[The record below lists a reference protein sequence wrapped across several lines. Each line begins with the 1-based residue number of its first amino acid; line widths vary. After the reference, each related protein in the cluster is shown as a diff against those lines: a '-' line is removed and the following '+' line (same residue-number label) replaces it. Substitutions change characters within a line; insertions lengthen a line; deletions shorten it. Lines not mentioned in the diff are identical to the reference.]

1 MTAEQQ
7 TSGASPTLHESL
19 HEYIAAR
26 YIEDDPLLR
35 DLLAAAAAS
44 GLPDIQVPPTLGKL
58 LAMLVRISGARRIL
72 EIGTLAGYSAIWMA
86 RALPP
91 RGSLISLELEPK
103 HAEIA
108 RRFLAQAG
116 LADRVEIRLGP
127 ALSSLENLAGA
138 EPFDMLFID
147 ANKDQY
153 PEYLEWGLRLVRPG
167 GLILADNVLRRGSVL
182 GSQSDPVTRGIQEY
196 NDRVAREPRLE
207 AVILLTRDGLD
218 GVSIAR
224 VRDGQ
229 DTAGA
234 QYLYE

>member
-1 MTAEQQ
+1 MTAEQH
-7 TSGASPTLHESL
+7 TSDASPTLHEAL

-26 YIEDDPLLR
+26 YIEDDPLFR
-35 DLLAAAAAS
+35 ELLAAAAAS
-44 GLPDIQVPPTLGKL
+44 GMPAIQVPPTLGKL
-58 LAMLVRISGARRIL
+58 LAMLVRISGARRVL
-72 EIGTLAGYSAIWMA
+72 EIGTLAGYSAIWIA
-86 RALPP
+86 RALPL

-103 HAEIA
+103 HAELA
-108 RRFLAQAG
+108 GRFLAQAG

-127 ALSSLENLAGA
+127 ALNSLEKLAGA

-182 GSQSDPVTRGIQEY
+182 ESKADPVTRGIQEY
-196 NDRVAREPRLE
+196 NDRVARDPRLE

-218 GVSIAR
+218 GVSLAR
-224 VRDGQ
+224 VRDAN
-229 DTAGA
+229 DVAGA
-234 QYLYE
+234 RYHYE